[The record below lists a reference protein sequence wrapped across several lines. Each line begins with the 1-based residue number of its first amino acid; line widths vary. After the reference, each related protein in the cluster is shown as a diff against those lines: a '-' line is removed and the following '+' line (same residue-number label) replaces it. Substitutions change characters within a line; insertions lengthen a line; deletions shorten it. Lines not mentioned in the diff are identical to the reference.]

1 LEQWLLFELY
11 LPKALKPMTT
21 ILVIEDEQAIR
32 ESLCDL
38 LEIEGF
44 SVLDAE
50 LGTQGIDLAEKRLPD
65 LILCDIQM
73 PDIDGYNVLSQVR
86 QNPQASSIPFIFLTA
101 KGTRPD
107 QRRGMNLG
115 ADDYLVKPC
124 TAEEILEAIQSR
136 IHRQE
141 VVLSQSQQQLNALR
155 NNIALCLPHELHTPL
170 NGILLFAEI
179 LITEYDSIERDE
191 VLEIAE
197 GIHTSAHRLYHL
209 IQNFLYYAQ
218 LEIAIHDPVKREDL
232 CGGQTNCPK
241 LLITE
246 VASRIAKQADRKVDL
261 KLQLTNANLGMADLR
276 LQKVAEELISNAFKF
291 SSPGSPVHIT
301 SQVTPAIGS
310 ESSGSEGSGSKS
322 FVISITDRG
331 RGIAPEQIAVL
342 GAYMQFDRRLYEQQ
356 GAGLGLIIAKR
367 ILEMHGGSL
376 TIDSTVGEGTCI
388 KATIPLDSPL
398 KAL

>member
-1 LEQWLLFELY
+1 
-11 LPKALKPMTT
+11 MTT

-50 LGTQGIDLAEKRLPD
+50 LGTQGIDLAEKQLPD

-86 QNPQASSIPFIFLTA
+86 QNPHASSIPFIFLTA

-155 NNIALCLPHELHTPL
+155 NNIALFLPHELHTPL

-179 LITEYDSIERDE
+179 LITEYDSIDRDE

-218 LEIAIHDPVKREDL
+218 LEIAVHDAAKREDL
-232 CGGQTNCPK
+232 CSGQTNCPK

-246 VASRIAKQADRKVDL
+246 VASRIAKQADRKADL
-261 KLQLTNANLGMADLR
+261 KLQLTNATLGMADLR

-291 SSPGSPVHIT
+291 SSPRQPRPHHQPCHPRDRLRKQRFKKQRFKKLRDLHYRSRQRNCTRANRRTGSIYAVRSPPV
-301 SQVTPAIGS
+301 
-310 ESSGSEGSGSKS
+310 
-322 FVISITDRG
+322 
-331 RGIAPEQIAVL
+331 
-342 GAYMQFDRRLYEQQ
+342 
-356 GAGLGLIIAKR
+356 
-367 ILEMHGGSL
+367 
-376 TIDSTVGEGTCI
+376 
-388 KATIPLDSPL
+388 
-398 KAL
+398 

>member
-1 LEQWLLFELY
+1 
-11 LPKALKPMTT
+11 MTT

-50 LGTQGIDLAEKRLPD
+50 LGTKGIHLAEKQRPD

-73 PDIDGYNVLSQVR
+73 PDIDGYDVLSQLR
-86 QNPQASSIPFIFLTA
+86 QNPYASSIPFIFLTA
-101 KGTRPD
+101 KGARLE

-124 TAEEILEAIQSR
+124 SAEEILEAIASR
-136 IHRQE
+136 INRQE
-141 VVLSQSQQQLNALR
+141 AVLSQSQQQLTALR

-179 LITEYDSIERDE
+179 LITEAESIERGE

-197 GIHTSAHRLYHL
+197 GIQTSAHRLYHL
-209 IQNFLYYAQ
+209 IQNFLCYAQ
-218 LEIAIHDPVKREDL
+218 LEIALHDPAKRKDL
-232 CGGQTNCPK
+232 CSGQTNCPK

-246 VASRIAKQADRKVDL
+246 VASRLAKQTERQADL
-261 KLQLTNANLGMADLR
+261 KLRLINADLAMADLR
-276 LQKVAEELISNAFKF
+276 LQKVIEELVSNAFKF
-291 SSPGSPVHIT
+291 SQPGSPVQIT
-301 SQVTPAIGS
+301 SQVIRTIAS
-310 ESSGSEGSGSKS
+310 TH
-322 FVISITDRG
+322 FVICITDQG
-331 RGIAPEQIAVL
+331 RGIAPEQIAAL

-367 ILEMHGGSL
+367 ILDLHGGSL
-376 TIDSTVGEGTCI
+376 AIDSSLGERTCV
-388 KATIPLDSPL
+388 KATIPLASTLASTLASPL
-398 KAL
+398 EIL

>member
-1 LEQWLLFELY
+1 
-11 LPKALKPMTT
+11 MTT

-50 LGTQGIDLAEKRLPD
+50 LGTKGIDLAEKRLPD

-73 PDIDGYNVLSQVR
+73 PDIDGYHVLSQLR
-86 QNPQASSIPFIFLTA
+86 QNPHASSIPFIFLTA
-101 KGTRPD
+101 KGARLE

-124 TAEEILEAIQSR
+124 TAEEILEAIASR

-141 VVLSQSQQQLNALR
+141 AVLSQSQQQISALR
-155 NNIALCLPHELHTPL
+155 NNIALSLPHELHTPL

-179 LITEYDSIERDE
+179 LITEYDSIERNE

-197 GIHTSAHRLYHL
+197 GIHSSAHRLYHL

-218 LEIAIHDPVKREDL
+218 LEIAIHDPAKREDL
-232 CGGQTNCPK
+232 CSGQTNCPK

-246 VASRIAKQADRKVDL
+246 VASRIAKQVDRKADL

-291 SSPGSPVHIT
+291 SSPGSLVHVT
-301 SQVTPAIGS
+301 SRVTHAIAS
-310 ESSGSEGSGSKS
+310 ES

-331 RGIAPEQIAVL
+331 RGIALEQIAAL
-342 GAYMQFDRRLYEQQ
+342 GAYMQFDRRMYEQQ

-367 ILEMHGGSL
+367 ILELHGGSL
-376 TIDSTVGEGTCI
+376 AINSTVGEGTCI
-388 KATIPLDSPL
+388 KATIPLASPSKNL
-398 KAL
+398 